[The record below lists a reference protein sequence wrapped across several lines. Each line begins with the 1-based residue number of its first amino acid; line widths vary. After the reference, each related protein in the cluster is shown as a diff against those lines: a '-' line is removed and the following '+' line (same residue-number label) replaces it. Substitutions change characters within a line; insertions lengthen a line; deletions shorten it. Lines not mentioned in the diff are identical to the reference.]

1 VAVAPSP
8 CACTAFKL
16 APLSDLVGAC
26 WPPPPLRYPVAAG
39 ASLAKRPLLGASVV
53 YPLCWRAVLEP
64 VVARHGDTVK
74 RRSFRA
80 DAEGHSHWPHNGD
93 HARGSVFWTDP
104 GIEPLRDVI
113 DQRLRGA
120 RIQLDIEKGR

>member
-26 WPPPPLRYPVAAG
+26 WPPPPLRYLVAAG
-39 ASLAKRPLLGASVV
+39 AGLAKRPLLGSSVV

-80 DAEGHSHWPHNGD
+80 DAEGHSHGPITAIMPAAQSFGLIPASNPF
-93 HARGSVFWTDP
+93 ATLSTNASS
-104 GIEPLRDVI
+104 
-113 DQRLRGA
+113 A